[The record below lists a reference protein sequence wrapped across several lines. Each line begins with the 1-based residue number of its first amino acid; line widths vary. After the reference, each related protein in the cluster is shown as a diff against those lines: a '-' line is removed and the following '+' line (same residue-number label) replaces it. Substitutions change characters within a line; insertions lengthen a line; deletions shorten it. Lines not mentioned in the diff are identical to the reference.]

1 MPKQGV
7 LAVILALGGVSL
19 LLMTNKNKSRIIWT
33 ASAIGIVVA
42 LGLLAFFNREHL
54 SIFTDTERAK
64 EVIERAGPWGPL
76 VFIAMQIGQVFF
88 APIPGQVTGFAGGY
102 LFGTGLGTLYT
113 IIGATIGFTL
123 IFMLSRKL
131 GRPFVGKFVNK
142 KTMEKFDYIADSNG
156 PFVLFLIFLLPVFPD
171 DLICYLAGLT
181 KIPIRTLILISL
193 AGRLP
198 GYLILSF
205 TGNGTADGN
214 IQMVAIIVGVLMILS
229 AFAFWKRVQLEAF
242 VKRISE
248 KRSKQ

>member
-1 MPKQGV
+1 
-7 LAVILALGGVSL
+7 
-19 LLMTNKNKSRIIWT
+19 MTGKNKSRILWVG
-33 ASAIGIVVA
+33 SALAIIA
-42 LGLLAFFNREHL
+42 TLGLLAYFNRDHL
-54 SIFTDTERAK
+54 AIFTDTDRAK
-64 EVIERAGPWGPL
+64 EVIEDAGPWGPL
-76 VFIAMQIGQVFF
+76 VFIAMQIFQVFF

-113 IIGATIGFTL
+113 VIGATIGFTL
-123 IFMLSRKL
+123 VFLLSRKL

-181 KIPIRTLILISL
+181 KIPIRTLVLISL

-198 GYLILSF
+198 GYLVLSF

-214 IQMVAIIVGVLMILS
+214 IQMVAIIVGVLMVLS
-229 AFAFWKRVQLEAF
+229 AFAFWKRAQLEAF

-248 KRSKQ
+248 KRSK